1 MPLTKAQR
9 EQRAVEE
16 AYSRQ
21 TQALRPKP
29 DLVSPCSKHPEYRV
43 EVTGGRIPPS
53 HEGTCPMCRD
63 EVLERR
69 DPPRQTTRKLDRS
82 AGRAADLAYM
92 LWREKHPSPQLEPG
106 SLEESNALQAMAA
119 ARAEEEAREAA
130 KGGSRGGRLV
140 SARSEHNIWT
150 EYWHVPGRGIVRVT
164 G

>member
-1 MPLTKAQR
+1 MPPLTKSQR

-21 TQALRPKP
+21 TQALRQR
-29 DLVSPCSKHPEYRV
+29 DYVSPCPAHPQWRV
-43 EVTGGRIPPS
+43 DVSAGQVAPS
-53 HEGTCPMCRD
+53 HGGLCPECAA
-63 EVLERR
+63 EQVARR
-69 DPPRQTTRKLDRS
+69 NPVKQPVRKHDPAS
-82 AGRAADLAYM
+82 AGRAADMSYM
-92 LWREKHPSPQLEPG
+92 LWRERHPDPLEPG
-106 SLEESNALQAMAA
+106 SLAESNALQAMAA

-150 EYWHVPGRGIVRVT
+150 EYWHVPGRGIVRVA